1 MYRQKSKAQ
10 KRPEYLKLQQTE
22 NVFRCVS
29 MKNLHKSEHNETCT
43 STGYKKGI
51 FENSIGARQGSTLHD
66 EKLLNAS
73 VTLVRCY
80 RYDPFF
86 YHRSFGMT
94 LTTVTLTTAASTAAS
109 TAAL

>member
-1 MYRQKSKAQ
+1 MLCFNEKPAQVGAQREMYRVQKMQ
-10 KRPEYLKLQQTE
+10 
-22 NVFRCVS
+22 
-29 MKNLHKSEHNETCT
+29 
-43 STGYKKGI
+43 
-51 FENSIGARQGSTLHD
+51 NSIVAWQGSTLHD

-80 RYDPFF
+80 RYETF
-86 YHRSFGMT
+86 YHLRSFGMT